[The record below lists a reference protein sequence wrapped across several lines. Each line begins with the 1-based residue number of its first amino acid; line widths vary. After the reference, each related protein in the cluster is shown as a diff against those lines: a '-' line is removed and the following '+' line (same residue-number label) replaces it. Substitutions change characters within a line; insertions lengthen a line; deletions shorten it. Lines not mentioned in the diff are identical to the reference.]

1 MFSSSFTMSEQKHR
15 QWTPYKARRASPDGP
30 LRLYLLDSSVSVKRN
45 YVRRSR
51 RKLR

>member
-1 MFSSSFTMSEQKHR
+1 MFSSFHDKRAGASAVDTIQ
-15 QWTPYKARRASPDGP
+15 ARRASPDGP

-51 RKLR
+51 RTLR